1 MNIAIV
7 TSMVPF
13 VFGGAELLA
22 ESLQSKL
29 VEHGYNAQ
37 VFKIPCSYYPLENII
52 DGMESAKLTKLV
64 NADLMIGLK
73 FPAYLMPHENK
84 KLWLLHQFRQAYDF
98 GNTKQCPFTSEHLQ
112 KVKHAIIEAD
122 NKCLKP
128 LEGKIYTISQVVSNR
143 LKKCNDIESTPLFP
157 PLINE
162 ELYFSE
168 DTGDYI
174 FCPSRITDWKRQTLL
189 VAAMRF
195 TKSSVKLILA
205 GKGDCSQDEEKLLYL
220 IEKYDLK
227 NRVTYLN
234 RFISEKEKCDLYAN
248 CLGVA
253 FIPFDED
260 YGYVTVEAFSSSKP
274 VITCTDSGC
283 PTHFVLDNQC
293 GYIVQPIAHE
303 LAGAMDTLFD
313 NKKVAAE
320 MGHSAKLRYKEL
332 NINWEVIIKSLS
344 SNLP

>member
-29 VEHGYNAQ
+29 VEHGHNSQ
-37 VFKIPCSYYPLENII
+37 ILKIPCSYQPIENII
-52 DGMESAKLTKLV
+52 DGMESARLTKLF
-64 NADLMIGLK
+64 NTDLMIGLK
-73 FPAYLMPHENK
+73 FPAYLIPHENK
-84 KLWLLHQFRQAYDF
+84 KLWLLHQYRQAYDF
-98 GNTKQCPFTSEHLQ
+98 NNITQELFIDEHLQ
-112 KVKHAIIEAD
+112 KINHAIIDAD

-128 LEGKIYTISQVVSNR
+128 LEGRIYTISQVVSDR
-143 LKKCNDIESTPLFP
+143 LKKYNYIESTPLFP

-162 ELYFSE
+162 ELYFSG

-174 FCPSRITDWKRQTLL
+174 FYPSRITDWKRQTLL
-189 VAAMRF
+189 VEAMRF

-205 GKGDCSQDEEKLLYL
+205 GRSDCSRDEENLLYL

-227 NRVTYLN
+227 SRVTYLN
-234 RFISEKEKCDLYAN
+234 RFISEKEKCELYAN
-248 CLGVA
+248 SLGVA

-260 YGYVTVEAFSSSKP
+260 YGYVTIEAFSSSKP

-293 GYIVQPIAHE
+293 GYIVQPTAHE
-303 LAGAMDTLFD
+303 LAIAMDTLFD

-320 MGHSAKLRYKEL
+320 MGHNAKLRYKEL
-332 NINWEVIIKSLS
+332 NINWEVIIKSLT